1 MARLS
6 GSSPPARDPAAI
18 RGGNNHHD
26 AVPGRTVRLPR
37 SDRVLHDETGTRRLR
52 QDAGHGARQRRHHLQ
67 HHPPRRR
74 RRGTDRPGAA
84 GSRRR
89 QRSLLDEV
97 RRQAM
102 VNESIQE
109 FIDPADIAALV
120 LFLAGPHA
128 RTISGQLFPIDGDSN
143 PPGDPSRVSPDRQAA
158 PGSGR
163 LCREVEQMGRRTG
176 PRTEIHR

>member
-18 RGGNNHHD
+18 RGGNHHHD

-52 QDAGHGARQRRHHLQ
+52 QDAGHGARQRRLTSNTIH
-67 HHPPRRR
+67 
-74 RRGTDRPGAA
+74 PGAVA
-84 GSRRR
+84 GERIDRVLQGRADASGL
-89 QRSLLDEV
+89 SLDEV

-143 PPGDPSRVSPDRQAA
+143 PPSDPSRVSPDRQAA

>member
-1 MARLS
+1 MPSLAGRFGYPDRIAYSTTKRGLV
-6 GSSPPARDPAAI
+6 GSAKTLATELGSDGITSNTIHP
-18 RGGNNHHD
+18 G
-26 AVPGRTVRLPR
+26 AVAGERI
-37 SDRVLHDETGTRRLR
+37 DRVLQGRA
-52 QDAGHGARQRRHHLQ
+52 DASGL
-67 HHPPRRR
+67 
-74 RRGTDRPGAA
+74 
-84 GSRRR
+84 S
-89 QRSLLDEV
+89 LDEV

-109 FIDPADIAALV
+109 FIDPADIAELV

-143 PPGDPSRVSPDRQAA
+143 PPSDPSRVSPDRQAA